1 MGLFDIFRK
10 KDEEEIK
17 DEQVVEQEAKVADE
31 EATPEPTTHKTKGFN
46 IPDIVQPSVD
56 TPVEAVKV
64 DATITEDVVTEA
76 DDKETVV
83 DNITDTNE
91 VSVSNVVADH
101 DEVITT
107 TNDEVTTDEE
117 AYDKGLQKSRKSFG
131 DRLNEFFAK
140 FRSVDEDFFED
151 LEDTLIQAD
160 VGYQTAMQISDE
172 LRDEVKL
179 KNAKNKND
187 IKQVII
193 DKLIEIYD
201 ASGNGEDN
209 SMHFAPEGPTII
221 LFVGVNGVGKTTTIG
236 KMANLYKSQGK
247 KVLLAAAD
255 TFRAGATQQLQ
266 EWGRRDRVDVV
277 SGPDRIDPASV
288 VFDAVKKAKTENY
301 DVLFVDTAGRLQNNV
316 NLMQELAKMKRIIE
330 REIPDAPHE
339 VLIVLDGTTGQN
351 ALQQAKLFKES
362 TDVTG
367 IVLTKLDGT
376 AKGGIV
382 LAIRNEMHLPVKW
395 VGLGEQATDLRVFSP
410 DQFVQGLFKGLVD

>member
-10 KDEEEIK
+10 KENKENVDENKVVNEESIDNDFARDLNNDVDISKTISDESKQENEEELK
-17 DEQVVEQEAKVADE
+17 DIDTSINDDNEKVSDDLTINKESKEKLVDE
-31 EATPEPTTHKTKGFN
+31 
-46 IPDIVQPSVD
+46 D
-56 TPVEAVKV
+56 
-64 DATITEDVVTEA
+64 ITEDVLS
-76 DDKETVV
+76 DD
-83 DNITDTNE
+83 
-91 VSVSNVVADH
+91 
-101 DEVITT
+101 
-107 TNDEVTTDEE
+107 E
-117 AYDKGLQKSRKSFG
+117 AYEQGLEKSRKSFG
-131 DRLNEFFAK
+131 ERLNGFFAK
-140 FRSVDEDFFED
+140 FRSVDEDFFEE

-160 VGYQTAMQISDE
+160 VGYETAMQISDE

-187 IKQVII
+187 IKDVIVN
-193 DKLIEIYD
+193 KLVEIYEHG
-201 ASGNGEDN
+201 GNGVDN
-209 SMHFAPEGPTII
+209 SMNFSTSGPTVI

-236 KMANLYKSQGK
+236 KLANLYKNEGK

-266 EWGRRDRVDVV
+266 EWGRRDGVDVI

-288 VFDAVKKAKTENY
+288 VFDAVKKAKDENY
-301 DVLFVDTAGRLQNNV
+301 DILFVDTAGRLQNNV
-316 NLMQELAKMKRIIE
+316 NLMQELAKMKRIIS
-330 REIPDAPHE
+330 RELPDAPHE

-395 VGLGEQATDLRVFSP
+395 VGLGEKATDLREFSS
-410 DQFVQGLFKGLVD
+410 DRFIQGLFKDLIN

>member
-10 KDEEEIK
+10 KKTDEV
-17 DEQVVEQEAKVADE
+17 DDDQVVANEK
-31 EATPEPTTHKTKGFN
+31 
-46 IPDIVQPSVD
+46 
-56 TPVEAVKV
+56 
-64 DATITEDVVTEA
+64 VTET
-76 DDKETVV
+76 KETVKPA
-83 DNITDTNE
+83 TTE
-91 VSVSNVVADH
+91 PEADLEAAVTM
-101 DEVITT
+101 DQPVITT
-107 TNDEVTTDEE
+107 TTAENAQANEDEPNVSIIADNTKDVTGVTQSQEVAESEVTESEATADEVVASDEE
-117 AYDKGLQKSRKSFG
+117 LYAQGLAKSRKSFG
-131 DRLNEFFAK
+131 ERMNAFFAK

-179 KNAKNKND
+179 QNAKSKD
-187 IKQVII
+187 AVKQVII
-193 DKLIEIYD
+193 DKLIEIYEI
-201 ASGNGEDN
+201 SGNGEDN
-209 SMHFAPEGPTII
+209 SMHFATNGPTVI

-236 KMANLYKSQGK
+236 KMAHLYKSEGK

-266 EWGRRDRVDVV
+266 EWGRRDGVDVV

-288 VFDAVKKAKTENY
+288 VFDAVKKARNENY

-316 NLMQELAKMKRIIE
+316 NLMQELAKMKRIIA
-330 REIPDAPHE
+330 RELPEAPHE

-395 VGLGEQATDLRVFSP
+395 VGLGEQATDLRVFIP
-410 DQFVQGLFKGLVD
+410 DQFVQGLFKGLID

>member
-1 MGLFDIFRK
+1 T
-10 KDEEEIK
+10 ET
-17 DEQVVEQEAKVADE
+17 
-31 EATPEPTTHKTKGFN
+31 TPEVESDTT
-46 IPDIVQPSVD
+46 
-56 TPVEAVKV
+56 
-64 DATITEDVVTEA
+64 VTETTPEVES
-76 DDKETVV
+76 DTTVTETTPEVES
-83 DNITDTNE
+83 DTTVTETTLE
-91 VSVSNVVADH
+91 VESDMPVT
-101 DEVITT
+101 EQITT
-107 TNDEVTTDEE
+107 SEE
-117 AYDKGLQKSRKSFG
+117 QAYDKGLEKSRKSFG
-131 DRLNEFFAK
+131 ERLNAFFAK

-179 KNAKNKND
+179 KNAKNKET
-187 IKQVII
+187 IRQVIV
-193 DKLIEIYD
+193 DKLIEIYE
-201 ASGNGEDN
+201 ASGNGEDI
-209 SMHFAPEGPTII
+209 SMHFASEGPTII

-236 KMANLYKSQGK
+236 KMANLYKSEGK

-266 EWGRRDRVDVV
+266 EWGRRDGVDVV
-277 SGPDRIDPASV
+277 SGPDRVDPASV
-288 VFDAVKKAKTENY
+288 VFDAVKKAKAESY

-316 NLMQELAKMKRIIE
+316 NLMQELAKMKRIIS
-330 REIPDAPHE
+330 REVPTAPHE

-376 AKGGIV
+376 AKGGII

-395 VGLGEQATDLRVFSP
+395 VGLGEKATDLRTFSP
-410 DQFVQGLFKGLVD
+410 DQFVQGLFKGLID